1 MGSLIIFSMLPRI
14 ERDFNKALFISPKT
28 VRSHTDNIYR
38 KLKVHSKV
46 EAARIALEN
55 GWF

>member
-1 MGSLIIFSMLPRI
+1 MGSLIIFSMLQRI

>member
-14 ERDFNKALFISPKT
+14 ERDFNKAMFISPKT